1 MKQSRIAASVMIA
14 AFTVTA
20 GGSGAPPAPPQ
31 AEARGSRTPSW
42 SADSEEGF
50 RGFVVPNRT
59 VDLAAPIEE
68 ILWSVEVEESDRVKA
83 GQVLAK
89 MDGRLQEVVVEAARL
104 RAESTAEMDRAELDI
119 EDAQM
124 TLERI
129 TAAFEQ
135 SAANELEVRRA
146 QIRLGVAQAAHAAA
160 LDNKALAEVNMRLEE
175 QRLERYQI
183 RAPFEGTVIEVI
195 AEPGE
200 MLNDNENVLL
210 LADLDTLKAKLYLPI
225 ELFGRLK
232 VGERY
237 VLIADEPVNDEL
249 TWELKT
255 VNPLIDTASRTFHCV
270 FSLQNP
276 GAALPAG
283 FTVRLRWPQ

>member
-14 AFTVTA
+14 AFTVTT
-20 GGSGAPPAPPQ
+20 GGSSAAPAQ
-31 AEARGSRTPSW
+31 VEARGSRIPSW
-42 SADSEEGF
+42 LVDSEEGF
-50 RGFVVPNRT
+50 RGFVVPNRA
-59 VDLAAPIEE
+59 VNLAAPIEE

-104 RAESTAEMDRAELDI
+104 RAQSTAEMDRAELDI

-146 QIRLGVAQAAHAAA
+146 QILLGVAQAAYAAA
-160 LDNKALAEVNMRLEE
+160 QDNKALAKVNMRLEE

-183 RAPFEGTVIEVI
+183 RAPFDGTVIEVI

-210 LADLDTLKAKLYLPI
+210 LADLDTLEALLYLPI

-255 VNPLIDTASRTFHCV
+255 VNPLIDTASRTFLCV
-270 FSLQNP
+270 FSLENP

>member
-1 MKQSRIAASVMIA
+1 M
-14 AFTVTA
+14 
-20 GGSGAPPAPPQ
+20 
-31 AEARGSRTPSW
+31 
-42 SADSEEGF
+42 
-50 RGFVVPNRT
+50 VPNRA
-59 VDLAAPIEE
+59 VNLAAPIEE

-89 MDGRLQEVVVEAARL
+89 MDGRLQKVVVEAARL
-104 RAESTAEMDRAELDI
+104 RAQSTAEMDRAELDI

-129 TAAFEQ
+129 TAAFEL

-146 QIRLGVAQAAHAAA
+146 QIMLGVAQAAHAAA
-160 LDNKALAEVNMRLEE
+160 QDNKALAKVNMRLEE

-183 RAPFEGTVIEVI
+183 RAPFDGTVIEVI

-210 LADLDTLKAKLYLPI
+210 LADLDTLEGLLYLPI
-225 ELFGRLK
+225 ELFGRRK

-270 FSLQNP
+270 FSLENP